1 MFFEIHPVLCPG
13 FLVLLK
19 MAPKSS
25 SKVYVLQNE
34 DKSYLVVF
42 DLANLVCE
50 ILTEAFFQATFLGI

>member
-42 DLANLVCE
+42 LNFQNNFSLQGVLRDLNE
-50 ILTEAFFQATFLGI
+50 